1 MKFLS
6 KNIHRN
12 FVKIKIENIDDL
24 WWLNNL
30 IEEGDL
36 IKTKTYRRKKSEEIG
51 KSERE
56 QVIIKICVEKFD
68 FDGKR
73 LHVIGKIVESCDED
87 VPLHVYHSFNIS
99 IDDIIAIEKIFND
112 YHIQILKEAEKGNF
126 LRQILIVVM
135 DEGVVNIALL
145 RDVKVEYFEISR
157 NICGKRNIG
166 GREKEKHAFYKDIL
180 NFIKKF
186 SVSRIIL
193 GGAGFEK
200 ENFLNFLNENDREI
214 SRICVLENTGN
225 CGINGIKEIIGRSK
239 HLINKINVVEDAKF
253 INALM
258 YEISKDGLYCYSNE
272 DVQNA
277 LNYGAIDVLLL
288 TNKFFNEHRKEC
300 AEIIKEVRN
309 KGGRIHITDSE
320 NESGMQLDALGGI
333 AGLLRFK
340 I

>member
-6 KNIHRN
+6 KNIHQN
-12 FVKIKIENIDDL
+12 FIKIKIEDIDDL

-36 IKTKTYRRKKSEEIG
+36 IKTKTYRRKRLEEVG

-73 LHVIGKIVESCDED
+73 IHVIGRIVESSDED
-87 VPLHVYHSFNIS
+87 IPLHSYHSFNIS
-99 IDDIIAIEKIFND
+99 IDDIIVIEKIFND
-112 YHIQILKEAEKGNF
+112 YHIEILKEAEKGNF
-126 LRQILIVVM
+126 LRQILIIVV
-135 DEGVVNIALL
+135 DVGAANIALL
-145 RDVKVEYFEISR
+145 KDVKVEYFEISR
-157 NICGKRNIG
+157 NIGGKRNVK
-166 GREKEKHAFYKDIL
+166 GREKEKNAFYNDIL

-186 SVSRIIL
+186 SVSKIIL

-200 ENFLNFLNENDREI
+200 ENFLNFLRENDKEI
-214 SRICVLENTGN
+214 SKICVIENTGN

-239 HLINKINVVEDAKF
+239 HLINEINVVEDAKF
-253 INALM
+253 VNALM
-258 YEISKDGLYCYSNE
+258 FEISKDGLYCYSLD
-272 DVQNA
+272 DVRNA
-277 LNYGAIDVLLL
+277 LNYNAVDVLLL

-309 KGGRIHITDSE
+309 KGGRIHISDSE
-320 NESGMQLDALGGI
+320 NEAGMQLDALGGI